1 MDDSGEQQSGWR
13 DSLPELVFFLF
24 IIALFLVAVG
34 WFVYSSMQALE
45 NSEEDFA
52 EEGSAK
58 EVFSESVEEVDAWDP
73 VQVEFPYFDPGR
85 VLNNPECRVRVV
97 QAANV
102 DTAVVL
108 LPFEGGARFAVV
120 DATGILH
127 AGELSFWPATF
138 EVAKRSDGSVL
149 TAFGHLTGEESGE
162 DPRDGLWPVRIF
174 LDGKLILGHDSVWD
188 FGLAGDGSSYYLV
201 ETVGGDMSQLVIR
214 NLEER
219 MEQRHDLGDT
229 FGPPGSDHSVPPG
242 FYSLDHSEVIVPP
255 NRKGVGRH
263 RLFSTRSGGYGQRR
277 VLASEENRV
286 ISARYASSSE
296 GYVLFDLNDG
306 GNVNLYRMNVGWGEN
321 LGETAR
327 WQRGL
332 PAFYNLV
339 HELALSPDG
348 ALLLLNGRKVA
359 LFRTSSGRMVFRKPS
374 DDADLPPNLQEM
386 FGLEAIEDQVELS
399 NRSWFLG
406 DELIMDRIVAMPDG
420 HREVAYDVFDL
431 EGIQIGSEP
440 RRRIIRNSL
449 SECSPGDHA
458 LQGLQ
463 EHEGRLTFL
472 TTRG

>member
-1 MDDSGEQQSGWR
+1 MDDSGDQQTGWR
-13 DSLPELVFFLF
+13 DSLPDLLFFLF
-24 IIALFLVAVG
+24 IIVLFLVAVG
-34 WFVYSSMQALE
+34 WFVYFSMKAIE
-45 NSEEDFA
+45 NPEEDSA
-52 EEGSAK
+52 EEVVA
-58 EVFSESVEEVDAWDP
+58 ETVEETVEEVGARDP

-85 VLNNPECRVRVV
+85 VLNNPECRVRVA
-97 QAANV
+97 QAASV

-108 LPFEGGARFAVV
+108 LPFAGGARFAVV

-138 EVAKRSDGSVL
+138 EVAKRRNGSVL
-149 TAFGHLTGEESGE
+149 TAFGHLTGKESAEGF
-162 DPRDGLWPVRIF
+162 RDGLWPVRIF
-174 LDGKLILGHDSVWD
+174 LDGKLILGHDSAWD

-201 ETVGGDMSQLVIR
+201 EPVGGDASRLVIR
-214 NLEER
+214 RPREGT
-219 MEQRHDLGDT
+219 EQRHDLGDAL
-229 FGPPGSDHSVPPG
+229 GPPGSDYSVPLG
-242 FYSLDHSEVIVPP
+242 FYSLDHSELIVPP

-277 VLASEENRV
+277 VLASEENKV

-296 GYVLFDLNDG
+296 GYVLFGLTGG

-327 WQRGL
+327 WQRDL
-332 PAFYNLV
+332 PALYNPV

-348 ALLLLNGRKVA
+348 AFLLLNGQEVA
-359 LFRTSSGRMVFRKPS
+359 LFSTYSGRMVFRMRR
-374 DDADLPPNLQEM
+374 DDAELPPHLQEM
-386 FGLEAIEDQVELS
+386 FGLEAIEDQVELN
-399 NRSWFLG
+399 NRSWILG
-406 DELIMDRIVAMPDG
+406 DELIMERIVAMPDG
-420 HREVAYDVFDL
+420 RREVAYDVFDL